1 MSVTFC
7 NLDDELKIIIMLH
20 ENGKNQHVEICKS
33 RYNRV
38 DFSHFHRLEKQS
50 GVPELA
56 EAKLRVETKYVGL
69 LSTREPCMCAIKRSS
84 AFSLLI
90 NPIYS
95 RDDPRNGFAVNN
107 SALSD

>member
-1 MSVTFC
+1 MQTERLYPPRYFF
-7 NLDDELKIIIMLH
+7 DR
-20 ENGKNQHVEICKS
+20 VE
-33 RYNRV
+33 
-38 DFSHFHRLEKQS
+38 
-50 GVPELA
+50 
-56 EAKLRVETKYVGL
+56 ETKYVGL